1 MRLSK
6 HFTLEEFVR
15 SRKAQARGIKNE
27 PPAEAVEGLKLLV
40 QHILE
45 PLRLAWGQ
53 PIFVTSG
60 YRSPALNRAVG
71 GVGGVPN
78 SQHLL
83 GQAADIVAD
92 LSLLNYDLGRLIIQL
107 SLPFDQLIFED
118 CYVEYVAGRPQHCC
132 RWIHVSYGPKNRRQ
146 VIYNKMKK
154 IKIETILKCQE
165 PSALNLTQKA
175 QKKICEDLRGRRDII

>member
-1 MRLSK
+1 MIRLSE

-45 PLRLAWGQ
+45 PLRQAWGQ
-53 PIFVTSG
+53 SIFVTSG
-60 YRSPALNRAVG
+60 YRSPELNRAVG
-71 GVGGVPN
+71 GAHN

-107 SLPFDQLIFED
+107 SLPFDQLIFEG
-118 CYVEYVAGRPQHCC
+118 CYVEYVAGRPQHRC
-132 RWIHVSYGPKNRRQ
+132 RWIHVSYGPRQRRE
-146 VIYNKMKK
+146 VIYNK
-154 IKIETILKCQE
+154 LK
-165 PSALNLTQKA
+165 N
-175 QKKICEDLRGRRDII
+175 

>member
-1 MRLSK
+1 MIRLSE

-53 PIFVTSG
+53 PIFVNSG
-60 YRSPALNRAVG
+60 YRSPALNRVVG
-71 GVGGVPN
+71 GARN

-92 LSLLNYDLGRLIIQL
+92 LTLLNYDLGQRIIEL
-107 SLPFDQLIFED
+107 GLPFDQLIFED
-118 CYVEYVAGRPQHCC
+118 CYVEYVAGRPQHRC
-132 RWIHVSYGPKNRRQ
+132 RWIHVSYGPRNRRQ
-146 VIYNKMKK
+146 IIYEKLKNEKMK
-154 IKIETILKCQE
+154 
-165 PSALNLTQKA
+165 N
-175 QKKICEDLRGRRDII
+175 

>member
-1 MRLSK
+1 MIRLSE

-45 PLRLAWGQ
+45 PLRQAWGQ
-53 PIFVTSG
+53 PIFITSG

-71 GVGGVPN
+71 GAHN
-78 SQHLL
+78 SQHCL

-92 LSLLNYDLGRLIIQL
+92 LSLLNATSSMWQDGR
-107 SLPFDQLIFED
+107 STA
-118 CYVEYVAGRPQHCC
+118 AG
-132 RWIHVSYGPKNRRQ
+132 GF
-146 VIYNKMKK
+146 M
-154 IKIETILKCQE
+154 
-165 PSALNLTQKA
+165 SAM
-175 QKKICEDLRGRRDII
+175 GRATEGKSSITN

>member
-1 MRLSK
+1 M
-6 HFTLEEFVR
+6 R

-45 PLRLAWGQ
+45 PLRQAWGQ
-53 PIFVTSG
+53 PIFITSG
-60 YRSPALNRAVG
+60 YRSSRLNSSVG
-71 GVGGVPN
+71 GARN
-78 SQHLL
+78 SQHRL

-118 CYVEYVAGRPQHCC
+118 CYVEYVAGRPQHRC
-132 RWIHVSYGPKNRRQ
+132 RWIHVSYGPRQRRE
-146 VIYNKMKK
+146 VIYNK
-154 IKIETILKCQE
+154 LK
-165 PSALNLTQKA
+165 N
-175 QKKICEDLRGRRDII
+175 

>member
-1 MRLSK
+1 MIRLSE

-53 PIFVTSG
+53 PIFITSG
-60 YRSPALNRAVG
+60 YRSSRLNSSVG
-71 GVGGVPN
+71 GARN
-78 SQHLL
+78 SQHRL

-92 LSLLNYDLGRLIIQL
+92 LSLLNYDLGQRIIEL
-107 SLPFDQLIFED
+107 GLPFDQLIFED
-118 CYVEYVAGRPQHCC
+118 YYVEYVAGRPQHRC
-132 RWIHVSYGPKNRRQ
+132 RWIHVSYGPRQRRE
-146 VIYNKMKK
+146 VIEK
-154 IKIETILKCQE
+154 
-165 PSALNLTQKA
+165 
-175 QKKICEDLRGRRDII
+175 

>member
-1 MRLSK
+1 MIRLSE

-27 PPAEAVEGLKLLV
+27 PPEEAVGWMKKLCQQV
-40 QHILE
+40 LE
-45 PLRLAWGQ
+45 PVRLAWGQ

-60 YRSPALNRAVG
+60 YRSPALNCAVG
-71 GVGGVPN
+71 GARN
-78 SQHLL
+78 SQHCL

-107 SLPFDQLIFED
+107 SLPFDQLIFEG

-132 RWIHVSYGPKNRRQ
+132 RWIHVSYGPRNRRQ
-146 VIYNKMKK
+146 IIYNK
-154 IKIETILKCQE
+154 LK
-165 PSALNLTQKA
+165 N
-175 QKKICEDLRGRRDII
+175 

>member
-1 MRLSK
+1 MRSRK
-6 HFTLEEFVR
+6 AQFVR

-45 PLRLAWGQ
+45 PLRQAWGQ

-71 GVGGVPN
+71 GAHN

-107 SLPFDQLIFED
+107 SYDLGRLIIQLSLPFDQLIFEG
-118 CYVEYVAGRPQHCC
+118 CYVEYVAGRPQHRC

-154 IKIETILKCQE
+154 IKSKM
-165 PSALNLTQKA
+165 K
-175 QKKICEDLRGRRDII
+175 

>member
-1 MRLSK
+1 MIRLSK
-6 HFTLEEFVR
+6 HFTLEELVR

-71 GVGGVPN
+71 GARN
-78 SQHLL
+78 SQHRL

-92 LSLLNYDLGRLIIQL
+92 ITLLNYDLGRLIIQL

-118 CYVEYVAGRPQHCC
+118 CYVEYVAGRPQHRC
-132 RWIHVSYGPKNRRQ
+132 RWIHVSYGPRNRRQ
-146 VIYNKMKK
+146 IIYEKLKNEKMKK
-154 IKIETILKCQE
+154 
-165 PSALNLTQKA
+165 
-175 QKKICEDLRGRRDII
+175 

>member
-1 MRLSK
+1 MIRLSE

-15 SRKAQARGIKNE
+15 SRKAQVRGIKNE

-71 GVGGVPN
+71 GARN
-78 SQHLL
+78 SQHRL

-107 SLPFDQLIFED
+107 SLPFDQLIFEG
-118 CYVEYVAGRPQHCC
+118 CYVEYVAGRPQHRC
-132 RWIHVSYGPKNRRQ
+132 RWIHVSYGPRQRREIIYEKLKNE
-146 VIYNKMKK
+146 K
-154 IKIETILKCQE
+154 LKR
-165 PSALNLTQKA
+165 S
-175 QKKICEDLRGRRDII
+175 

>member
-1 MRLSK
+1 M
-6 HFTLEEFVR
+6 R

-45 PLRLAWGQ
+45 PLRQAWGQ
-53 PIFVTSG
+53 PIFVNSG

-71 GVGGVPN
+71 GARN
-78 SQHLL
+78 SQHCL

-92 LSLLNYDLGRLIIQL
+92 LSLLNYDLGRR
-107 SLPFDQLIFED
+107 LPFDQLIFED

>member
-1 MRLSK
+1 MIRLSE

-45 PLRLAWGQ
+45 PLRQAWGQ

-71 GVGGVPN
+71 GARN

-107 SLPFDQLIFED
+107 SLPFDQLIFEG
-118 CYVEYVAGRPQHCC
+118 CYVEYVAGRPQHRC

-154 IKIETILKCQE
+154 LK
-165 PSALNLTQKA
+165 SKM
-175 QKKICEDLRGRRDII
+175 K

>member
-1 MRLSK
+1 M
-6 HFTLEEFVR
+6 R

-71 GVGGVPN
+71 GAHN
-78 SQHLL
+78 SQHCL

-107 SLPFDQLIFED
+107 SLPFDQLIFEG
-118 CYVEYVAGRPQHCC
+118 CYVEYVAGRPQHRC
-132 RWIHVSYGPKNRRQ
+132 RWIHVSYGPRQRRE
-146 VIYNKMKK
+146 VIYEK
-154 IKIETILKCQE
+154 LKNE
-165 PSALNLTQKA
+165 KLKN
-175 QKKICEDLRGRRDII
+175 

>member
-1 MRLSK
+1 MKLSE

-45 PLRLAWGQ
+45 PLRQAWGQ

-60 YRSPALNRAVG
+60 YRSPRLNRAVG
-71 GVGGVPN
+71 GARN
-78 SQHLL
+78 SQHRL

-107 SLPFDQLIFED
+107 SLPFDQLIFEG
-118 CYVEYVAGRPQHCC
+118 CYVEYVAGRPQHRC
-132 RWIHVSYGPKNRRQ
+132 RWIHVSYGPRQRRE
-146 VIYNKMKK
+146 VIYEK
-154 IKIETILKCQE
+154 LKNEKLKQ
-165 PSALNLTQKA
+165 S
-175 QKKICEDLRGRRDII
+175 